1 MGNEADDGDVQHK
14 DINAMQEEDYTKIPI
29 TDKDG
34 HPDRSGCAAI
44 AAALGIIAL
53 FCVAVGAVYLF
64 T

>member
-1 MGNEADDGDVQHK
+1 MEKH
-14 DINAMQEEDYTKIPI
+14 EDYTKIPL

-44 AAALGIIAL
+44 AATLGFIAMFWIVVGAIAL
-53 FCVAVGAVYLF
+53 F

>member
-1 MGNEADDGDVQHK
+1 
-14 DINAMQEEDYTKIPI
+14 MQEEDYTKIPI

>member
-1 MGNEADDGDVQHK
+1 
-14 DINAMQEEDYTKIPI
+14 MQEEDYTKIPI

-34 HPDRSGCAAI
+34 YPDRSGCAAI

-53 FCVAVGAVYLF
+53 FCVVVGAVYLF

>member
-34 HPDRSGCAAI
+34 YPDRSGCATI

-53 FCVAVGAVYLF
+53 FWVVVGAVYLF